1 MSTNEDK
8 NQKALANLQLAKP
21 CTQNWDEMVGDE
33 RERFCHQCSL
43 NVYNISSMTKNE
55 AEEFLQLRNDGS
67 VCLNYTEKADGT
79 IVTDDCPRP
88 IRPLRDPIF
97 NTLRKVGSF
106 AAAFG
111 LFVSGALAQGPQRLA
126 GKPCV
131 PVKDEKKELEQ
142 RPLLGSPPVL
152 SKTEQEELNTQSTL
166 RNKIEDLKKKNK
178 LNSKLGAQSILDLGN
193 FYKGKRRYTE
203 AIPEYDKAI
212 EILKKL
218 PKEKELLKNAELNKA
233 AAKKEMEPPKSDTQQ
248 GK

>member
-1 MSTNEDK
+1 MSNNDK
-8 NQKALANLQLAKP
+8 TDERGLANLKLEKP

-67 VCLNYTEKADGT
+67 VCLNFTSKSDGT
-79 IVTDDCPRP
+79 IVTDDCPSSLRP
-88 IRPLRDPIF
+88 YRDNLKSFLR
-97 NTLRKVGSF
+97 RAGSF
-106 AAAFG
+106 VAAFG
-111 LFVSGALAQGPQRLA
+111 LFATGAMAQVPQRTA

-142 RPLLGSPPVL
+142 RPTLGSPPVL
-152 SKTEQEELNTQSTL
+152 SQTEQEELNTQKIL
-166 RNKIEDLKKKNK
+166 RDKIEDLKKKKK
-178 LNSKLGAQSILDLGN
+178 LDTGLGARAILDLAN
-193 FYKGKRRYTE
+193 FYRGKLRYTE
-203 AIPEYDKAI
+203 ALPEYDKAI

-233 AAKKEMEPPKSDTQQ
+233 EVKKEMS
-248 GK
+248 GKK